1 MAAALE
7 GGATVRHN
15 FGVPLL
21 PLQRR
26 SATAISLGAAHV
38 GAPFQAGAER
48 RYNKPQENIA
58 CPVPGLRNGTRRSA
72 LHLSFCTSRRVET
85 NSALQKPSA
94 LTWHAQLNCQ
104 RTFRPKVTS
113 GPHTGVQPGTKAS
126 AITCT
131 ACQSRLSSTLKA
143 DCPAVQLTNLGYV
156 AADVKGEDFEN
167 LNPH

>member
-1 MAAALE
+1 M
-7 GGATVRHN
+7 
-15 FGVPLL
+15 

-26 SATAISLGAAHV
+26 SATAISLGAVHV

-58 CPVPGLRNGTRRSA
+58 CPAPGLRNGTRRSA
-72 LHLSFCTSRRVET
+72 LHFGFCTSRKVET

-104 RTFRPKVTS
+104 RTFRPKTTS

-126 AITCT
+126 DISCT

-143 DCPAVQLTNLGYV
+143 DCPAVQLTNLGYA
-156 AADVKGEDFEN
+156 AADVKREDFEN
-167 LNPH
+167 LNPC

>member
-1 MAAALE
+1 MGAALE

-38 GAPFQAGAER
+38 GAPFQAGTER
-48 RYNKPQENIA
+48 RYNQPQENIA

-72 LHLSFCTSRRVET
+72 LHFGFCASRKVET
-85 NSALQKPSA
+85 NSALQKPGA

-143 DCPAVQLTNLGYV
+143 DCPAVQLTNLGYA
-156 AADVKGEDFEN
+156 AADVKREDFEN
-167 LNPH
+167 LKPY

>member
-38 GAPFQAGAER
+38 GAPFQAGTGR

-72 LHLSFCTSRRVET
+72 LHLSFCTSRRVST
-85 NSALQKPSA
+85 NSAPQKPRCIDVACS
-94 LTWHAQLNCQ
+94 TQLSKNI
-104 RTFRPKVTS
+104 PPE
-113 GPHTGVQPGTKAS
+113 G
-126 AITCT
+126 
-131 ACQSRLSSTLKA
+131 
-143 DCPAVQLTNLGYV
+143 
-156 AADVKGEDFEN
+156 
-167 LNPH
+167 